1 MQRVRLIHWNEAEA
15 AERVQ
20 QLRACGY
27 DATATH
33 EQMSPAV
40 LRAMGQD
47 LPDAVVI
54 DLGRQPSQGR
64 DVAVS
69 LRCHKVTRAVPLV
82 FAGGAP
88 EKVARV
94 RELLPDAAYAP
105 WDQIGQALAAA
116 IAHPPQ
122 APVVPAS
129 TMAGYAGA
137 PLLKKLGIKS
147 GSRVALIGA
156 PQGFEQTLGPLPEGA
171 TVTTAADGPIDI
183 MLWFVT
189 SHAELVGGVAERS
202 AFASG
207 GGLWIIWPKR
217 ASGVASD
224 LTQAVVQQ
232 IGLAASLVDFKICAV
247 DETWSGLRFTQR
259 EPS

>member
-1 MQRVRLIHWNEAEA
+1 MQRVRLIHWREAEA
-15 AERVQ
+15 AARVQ

-27 DATATH
+27 DVTATH
-33 EQMSPAV
+33 EQMAPAV
-40 LRAMGQD
+40 LRAIGED
-47 LPDAVVI
+47 PPDAIVI
-54 DLGRQPSQGR
+54 DLGRLPSQGR
-64 DVAVS
+64 DAAAS
-69 LRCHKVTRAVPLV
+69 LRCHKATRAIPLV
-82 FAGGAP
+82 FAGGDP

-116 IAHPPQ
+116 IAHPPL

-129 TMAGYAGA
+129 SMAGYAGA

-171 TVTTAADGPIDI
+171 TITTAANGPIDI

-189 SHAELVGGVAERS
+189 SHAELVGGIAEMS

-207 GGLWIIWPKR
+207 GGLWIIWPKQ

-224 LTQAVVQQ
+224 LTQTTVQKA
-232 IGLAASLVDFKICAV
+232 GLAASLVDFKVCAV

-259 EPS
+259 KSS